1 MKAVVMAGGFGT
13 RIQPLTNSMPKP
25 MLPIVNK
32 PMMEHIIR
40 SLKAVGIEEFIILL
54 YFMPDVIKDY
64 FKDGKKLGI
73 KIRYV
78 TPDDDYGT
86 AGAVKCA
93 AEYLKDDSFIIV
105 SGDLITDFDFNHII
119 NYHREKHSSLT
130 ITLTPVDNPLDFG
143 VVIAGSGGKIEKF
156 LEKPSWGEV
165 FSDTINTGIYILE
178 PHILDYIPK
187 EENYDFAKDLFP
199 DLMQNG
205 ITLWGCNVRGYWRD
219 VGNPYSYR
227 DVYDDILNEKVDF
240 HLGNKQIIHE
250 NSLLFSRDEIDFEK
264 ISVSGKVV
272 LGKDVRIGNAVKLHN
287 VVIGNN
293 VFIDNGCHISDSV
306 IWDNVKIQ
314 SGVHLHHAVICNDTC
329 IGKKVKARHG
339 VIIAEKCE
347 IDDLVS
353 FENDVIVWPN
363 KVIDEASIV
372 SNNVIWGNKY
382 KNTIFENG
390 TVIGRTN
397 LELSCEMA
405 TKLAESFGSVLPVG
419 STVYVSRD
427 YHRSS
432 RMLKRAFLSGLLSTG
447 INVIDLQLAS
457 SAVMRFNLSH
467 HDEIIAGVHFEQS
480 LEDQIN
486 TQITFCTGEGLNIDT
501 NSEKA
506 MERIFYRE
514 SFRRV
519 NYTEIGEIF
528 ENGYINDVYIQYFM
542 EHLDILAIKH
552 GELRIAVDMLFGTSS
567 SIFPNILNELEIDAI
582 TLNAYLNDKKLTK
595 LPNRI
600 EKSKKELSDIVKGM
614 KLDIG
619 YLMYPGSKVIDIV
632 CENGLV
638 LDRHIALLLFMELL
652 NGEGGVKRVLL
663 PVWAPDFVDHRFS
676 NLIIERS
683 KINTIK
689 ASERSRYDFIGTT
702 EGSYA
707 FSGFALHFDSFFAS
721 MKLIEM
727 LSHQKKRVGEIAM
740 GFEPFFYLESRIA
753 CRNALKGKMM
763 RKFLED
769 SSGKDASHVDGVKIW
784 MNEKAWILM
793 IPDQNNDYLR
803 LYIQAASKTAGEKI
817 LREYTK
823 KIERW
828 IDE

>member
-1 MKAVVMAGGFGT
+1 MAGGFGT

-40 SLKAVGIEEFIILL
+40 SLKAVGIDEFVILL
-54 YFMPDVIKDY
+54 YFMPEVIKEY
-64 FKDGKKLGI
+64 FKDGKKLGV
-73 KIRYV
+73 KIHYV

-93 AEYLKDDSFIIV
+93 SEYLKDDSFIIV
-105 SGDLITDFDFNHII
+105 SGDLITDFDFSHII
-119 NYHREKHSSLT
+119 SYHRQKNSALT
-130 ITLTPVDNPLDFG
+130 ITLTSVDNPLDFG
-143 VVIAGSGGKIEKF
+143 VVIAGSNGRIEKF

-187 EENYDFAKDLFP
+187 EENFDFAKDLFP
-199 DLMQNG
+199 TLMKNG
-205 ITLWGCNVRGYWRD
+205 MPLWGCSVKGYWRD
-219 VGNPYSYR
+219 VGNPHSYR
-227 DVYDDILNEKVDF
+227 EVYDDILNEKVDL
-240 HLGNKQIIHE
+240 HLGSKQIIHE

-264 ISVSGKVV
+264 ISISGKVI
-272 LGKDVRIGNAVKLHN
+272 LGKNVRIGKDVKLHN

-293 VFIDNGCHISDSV
+293 VFIDNGCHINDSV
-306 IWDNVKIQ
+306 LWDNVNIH
-314 SGVHLHHAVICNDTC
+314 SGTHLNHAVICNDTC

-419 STVYVSRD
+419 STVFVSRD

-432 RMLKRAFLSGLLSTG
+432 RMLKRAFLGGLLSTG
-447 INVIDLQLAS
+447 INVIDLRLAS
-457 SAVMRFNLSH
+457 STVMRFNLAH
-467 HDEIIAGVHFEQS
+467 HDEISAGVHFEQS
-480 LEDQIN
+480 MENQIN

-506 MERIFYRE
+506 MERIFFRE

-528 ENGYINDVYIQYFM
+528 ENGYINDVYMQYFI

-552 GELRIAVDMLFGTSS
+552 GEFRIAIDLLFGTSS
-567 SIFPNILNELEIDAI
+567 SIFPDILNELDIDAV

-595 LPNRI
+595 LPARLQ
-600 EKSKKELSDIVKGM
+600 KSKKELSDIVKGM
-614 KLDIG
+614 GLDIG

-638 LDRHIALLLFMELL
+638 LDRHISLLLFLELL
-652 NGEGGVKRVLL
+652 NCEGGTKRVLL
-663 PVWAPDFVDHRFS
+663 PVWAPDFVDYRFQ
-676 NLIIERS
+676 NLIIERA
-683 KINTIK
+683 KIANIK
-689 ASERSRYDFIGTT
+689 ASELARYDFIGTT

-707 FSGFALHFDSFFAS
+707 FTDFALHYDSFFAS

-727 LSHQKKRVGEIAM
+727 FSHQKKRISEVISD
-740 GFEPFFYLESRIA
+740 FEPFFYLETKVP
-753 CRNALKGKMM
+753 CTNGMKGKMM

-769 SSGKDASHVDGVKIW
+769 SAGKDASHVDGVKIW
-784 MNEKAWILM
+784 IDEKAWVLM

-803 LYIQAASKTAGEKI
+803 LYIQASSKTAGEKI
-817 LREYTK
+817 LKEYTK